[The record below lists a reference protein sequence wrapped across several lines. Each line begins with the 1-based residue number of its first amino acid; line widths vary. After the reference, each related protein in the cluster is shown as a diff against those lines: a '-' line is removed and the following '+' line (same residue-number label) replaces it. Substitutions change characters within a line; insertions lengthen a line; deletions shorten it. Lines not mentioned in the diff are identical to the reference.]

1 MNRMD
6 PHALA
11 EILGIDIDHPKP
23 KARTTNKTHTNGQKP
38 DQGEPVFLDWYQGV
52 RKALEHR
59 TDPPDRSADAY
70 RVLCACFDAGLT
82 LAQEWWVLHQRDD
95 LAEWIEEN
103 PPGELET
110 TVDKIRA
117 LREAEKT
124 TAAPES
130 EDTKPRYFDMA
141 AMLDGTLP
149 EPPKPEVLTRQDGY
163 CFFYKRRVNTLF
175 GDSEVGKTWIA
186 LAACAEELQRGGKV
200 AILDF
205 DHNGPEATAAALLA
219 LGAPYAALRDPNRFR
234 YIEPEDM
241 ANTLKIVLDLK
252 EWKPDVVLVDS
263 ITELLVLLGKS
274 SNSGDDYT
282 AANRMVAQPIADAG
296 AAAITIDHPAKNFTS
311 RTMGPTGAVAKR
323 AVIGGIS
330 LRVAVCRRFIPGKG
344 GSAFL
349 SINKDRAGGVRAH
362 CPASHGKGEQ
372 RAGTF
377 IMDPPDAGG
386 GMSWRI
392 IAPRREREGLTE
404 QQEQYLQAATE
415 ISPEWFTLKTIT
427 ARVTGNDEPRRNEKE
442 QARRACEALVAEPLR
457 LLECNPGD
465 KGQGNVTTYRLAELN
480 HDAPDEE
487 DD

>member
-377 IMDPPDAGG
+377 IHGPT
-386 GMSWRI
+386 
-392 IAPRREREGLTE
+392 RRGRRHEL
-404 QQEQYLQAATE
+404 AHHC
-415 ISPEWFTLKTIT
+415 PT
-427 ARVTGNDEPRRNEKE
+427 AR
-442 QARRACEALVAEPLR
+442 ARRADRAAGAIPASRHRDQPRMVHPQDDHGPSHRERRTQTQREGTSQTSVRSTGCRTATPAGMQPR
-457 LLECNPGD
+457 RQGS
-465 KGQGNVTTYRLAELN
+465 GQC
-480 HDAPDEE
+480 
-487 DD
+487 DDVSAGRIKSRCP